1 MEQRPFVSILIPCC
15 NVEKF
20 IQQCLLSVIN
30 QTLKNIEIICINDGS
45 TDGSQQILEKIAKQD
60 SRIRIINKQNTG
72 YGDSMNRGLDAALSE
87 YIGIVEGDDFV
98 TPEMFEMLY
107 QQAKKKDLDICRGAH
122 FNLYGDQAYPEVP
135 SFLPSKRVIDSCQF
149 EKMLKLRPAI
159 WTSIYKKDF
168 LRKNGIRFLGTPGA
182 SYQDTS
188 FAIKCWLTAQRVAL
202 LPLPLIYYRCDNA
215 ASSVKQKDKV
225 YFICEEWRE
234 IYTFLFKQKLSSPA
248 RLKILFEVQFNNYLW
263 NLKRVAWKYKAQF
276 LIRWFCEAWK
286 FLLKFNISFSQ
297 LPTKLRI
304 KILLLLFFPVF
315 YLFLSLFDNDK

>member
-135 SFLPSKRVIDSCQF
+135 SFLPSKRVIDSCQ
-149 EKMLKLRPAI
+149 
-159 WTSIYKKDF
+159 